1 MMDRNKQEETQTEV
15 IYQTLSEF
23 LQSTPPNQSRHIS
36 NLSIEKVEHTDSYP
50 AVITELN
57 TPELQ
62 LHCPHNLCNGIRF
75 FRCTK
80 VFSSARSYTEENN
93 LEVDNLNYLYV
104 TYQCSN
110 CQETIKVYSLVA
122 RLSTLGQPDGVCC
135 KLGELP
141 PYGPPIPPRLIK
153 LIGPN
158 RDIFLKGRN
167 CENQGLGIGAF
178 TYYRRVVENQKNRIL
193 GEIVKVSEKI
203 GVSQDKIDTLR
214 EAIKETQFSKSLG
227 MAKDVMPESLLINGH
242 SPILLLHHALSRGV
256 HELSDEE
263 CLQFASTVRLVLGEL
278 SERLSAILKDK
289 AELTE
294 AISTLLHHKS
304 S

>member
-1 MMDRNKQEETQTEV
+1 MRNHNTQEQGQTEGT
-15 IYQTLSEF
+15 YQTLSEF
-23 LQSTPPNQSRHIS
+23 LQSTPPNQWRHIS
-36 NLSIEKVEHTDSYP
+36 NLSVEKVEYTSSYP
-50 AVITELN
+50 AVSTELN
-57 TPELQ
+57 TPDLE
-62 LHCPHNLCNGIRF
+62 LHCSDDSCNGVRF
-75 FRCTK
+75 FRCTNI
-80 VFSSARSYTEENN
+80 FSSAGPYFEENTLKEN
-93 LEVDNLNYLYV
+93 NANYLYV
-104 TYQCSN
+104 IYQCSN
-110 CQETIKVYSLVA
+110 CQKTQKVFALAVK
-122 RLSTLGQPDGVCC
+122 LSTNEEFAGLCR

-141 PYGPPIPPRLIK
+141 LYGPPVPSRLIK
-153 LIGPN
+153 LIGP
-158 RDIFLKGRN
+158 DKDAFIKGRN

-193 GEIVKVSEKI
+193 KEIVKVFQKV
-203 GVSQDKIDTLR
+203 GVSQDKIDTLH
-214 EAIKETQFSKSLG
+214 EAIKETQFSKALG

-278 SERLSAILKDK
+278 SERLSDILKDK

-294 AISTLLHHKS
+294 AISTLMHHKS